1 MKEAA
6 KRFRHKFACGAK
18 EEGDEIEI
26 QGEFDDVIADFITK
40 EWKQVSE

>member
-1 MKEAA
+1 LKEAA

-26 QGEFDDVIADFITK
+26 
-40 EWKQVSE
+40 